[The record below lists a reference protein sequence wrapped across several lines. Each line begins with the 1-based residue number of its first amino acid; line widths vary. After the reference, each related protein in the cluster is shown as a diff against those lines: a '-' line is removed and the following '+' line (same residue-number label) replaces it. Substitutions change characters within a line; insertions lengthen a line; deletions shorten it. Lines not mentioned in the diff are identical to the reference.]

1 MYLTILI
8 LQILDAVE
16 AIEGWIE
23 SAVVDNEES
32 PLRTAAGLVLALLFG
47 LIRRFFAPLFQMS
60 NIRPTDPGRSK
71 RSRGDRE
78 VLEFHFDLHGR
89 LLDVPPGAERIMG
102 VRREAMLGVLFSRFL
117 PERELADVVD
127 AFIRVL
133 RGEEVR
139 DLRVRLRAAGN
150 AWMPAVMD
158 LVPVIRSGEIREV
171 RGALRPLAQSP
182 VREEKAESSR
192 GASVYV
198 FRKGEMLYVN
208 SRFEQSSGYGRRD
221 ISAVDP
227 MEIIHP
233 ADRLRV
239 RRSNIGYLK
248 GNPPEPIDFRIVTR
262 DGRVR
267 WVHARVRPIL
277 FKGQRAVLGNFVV
290 MPAKEGPLRPST
302 GRSEGTAA
310 PASYGN
316 PERALAGH
324 R

>member
-1 MYLTILI
+1 MYLNILI
-8 LQILDAVE
+8 LLILDAVE

-32 PLRTAAGLVLALLFG
+32 PLRTAAGLALALLFG
-47 LIRRFFAPLFQMS
+47 LIRRFFVPLFQMPGV
-60 NIRPTDPGRSK
+60 RPSDPGRTK
-71 RSRGDRE
+71 RPRGNRG

-89 LLDVPPGAERIMG
+89 LLEVPAGAEGIMG
-102 VRREAMLGVLFSRFL
+102 MRREAMVGVLFSRFL
-117 PERELADVVD
+117 PERELAAVVD

-139 DLRVRLRAAGN
+139 DLRVRLRAAGD
-150 AWMPAVMD
+150 AWLPAVMD

-182 VREEKAESSR
+182 VREERTESSR
-192 GASVYV
+192 GACVYV

-248 GNPPEPIDFRIVTR
+248 GNRPEPIDFRIVTR

-302 GRSEGTAA
+302 GHSADTAA
-310 PASYGN
+310 SASYGI
-316 PERALAGH
+316 PKQACAGH

>member
-1 MYLTILI
+1 
-8 LQILDAVE
+8 
-16 AIEGWIE
+16 
-23 SAVVDNEES
+23 
-32 PLRTAAGLVLALLFG
+32 
-47 LIRRFFAPLFQMS
+47 
-60 NIRPTDPGRSK
+60 
-71 RSRGDRE
+71 
-78 VLEFHFDLHGR
+78 
-89 LLDVPPGAERIMG
+89 
-102 VRREAMLGVLFSRFL
+102 
-117 PERELADVVD
+117 
-127 AFIRVL
+127 
-133 RGEEVR
+133 
-139 DLRVRLRAAGN
+139 
-150 AWMPAVMD
+150 MPAVMD
-158 LVPVIRSGEIREV
+158 LVPVIRSGEIRKV

-182 VREEKAESSR
+182 VREEKTESGR
-192 GASVYV
+192 GACVYV

-248 GNPPEPIDFRIVTR
+248 GNRPEPIDFRIVTR

-290 MPAKEGPLRPST
+290 MPSREGPLRPSGVRAGST
-302 GRSEGTAA
+302 ES
-310 PASYGN
+310 PVPYGSA
-316 PERALAGH
+316 EQALAGH

>member
-1 MYLTILI
+1 
-8 LQILDAVE
+8 
-16 AIEGWIE
+16 
-23 SAVVDNEES
+23 
-32 PLRTAAGLVLALLFG
+32 
-47 LIRRFFAPLFQMS
+47 
-60 NIRPTDPGRSK
+60 
-71 RSRGDRE
+71 
-78 VLEFHFDLHGR
+78 
-89 LLDVPPGAERIMG
+89 
-102 VRREAMLGVLFSRFL
+102 
-117 PERELADVVD
+117 
-127 AFIRVL
+127 
-133 RGEEVR
+133 
-139 DLRVRLRAAGN
+139 
-150 AWMPAVMD
+150 MPAVMD
-158 LVPVIRSGEIREV
+158 LVPVIRSGEIRKV

-182 VREEKAESSR
+182 VREEKTESGR
-192 GASVYV
+192 GACVYV

-248 GNPPEPIDFRIVTR
+248 GNRPEPIDFRIVTR

-290 MPAKEGPLRPST
+290 MPAKEGSFRPST
-302 GRSEGTAA
+302 GRSSGTAA
-310 PASYGN
+310 PASCGN
-316 PERALAGH
+316 PERACAGH